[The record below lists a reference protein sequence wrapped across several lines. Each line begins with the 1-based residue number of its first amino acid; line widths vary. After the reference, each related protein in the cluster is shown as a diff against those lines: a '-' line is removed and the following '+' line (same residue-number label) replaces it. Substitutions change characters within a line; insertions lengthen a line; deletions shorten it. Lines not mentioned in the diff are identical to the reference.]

1 MLVEASAMLLRER
14 AEYGCFLPFLFQHQM
29 QPNQTRK
36 VRELQRWEEE
46 EKLQQQQQQHVQAL
60 VEMRQGQIDDS
71 RQATTKAQLQ
81 NQLNELRQQLQ
92 KMQQQLL
99 QLQQQ
104 KFLQKLLREEAQ
116 AAQPFPV
123 PHGGILIPGN
133 TTEGSEKDE
142 LLSHIAQMGLVLAL
156 MMGVGALLFTTVK
169 RSNH

>member
-1 MLVEASAMLLRER
+1 MLLRER

-29 QPNQTRK
+29 QPNRTRK
-36 VRELQRWEEE
+36 LRGLQLWEEE
-46 EKLQQQQQQHVQAL
+46 EEHQQQQQQHVQAL

-71 RQATTKAQLQ
+71 TQTTTKAQLQ
-81 NQLNELRQQLQ
+81 KQLNELRQQLQ

-116 AAQPFPV
+116 V
-123 PHGGILIPGN
+123 PQSYPAPRGSLLLPGSSA
-133 TTEGSEKDE
+133 ESGDREE
-142 LLSHIAQMGLVLAL
+142 LLSHIAQMGLVFAL
-156 MMGVGALLFTTVK
+156 MMGVGALLFTTIK